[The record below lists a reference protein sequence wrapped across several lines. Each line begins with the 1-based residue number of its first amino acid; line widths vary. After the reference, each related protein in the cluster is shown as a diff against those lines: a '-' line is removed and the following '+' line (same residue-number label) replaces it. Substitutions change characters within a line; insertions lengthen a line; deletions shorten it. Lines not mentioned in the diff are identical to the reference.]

1 MNASIETLKNQ
12 LAQLKQLHES
22 GALPAA
28 EYESSKAALE
38 RRVLDLVLA
47 GPDAAPVASPP
58 SSPPSVPGAGAA
70 VQPAAAAGTQAG
82 LPVDAKSAAKS
93 AAKVDAKFDANE
105 SVKGSTVPT
114 SVAAKLPRSLLA
126 SVAGFVVAV
135 ALGGYAWTGSPS
147 LAGLGAPPPVP
158 AAAASHAGGDGPQGV
173 SMEQINEMATRLAT
187 RLKDQPQDP
196 QGWAMLGRTYAVL
209 GRNDEAVK
217 AYESAIQQQG
227 DDAVLIADYADALA
241 VKNNRTLA
249 GEPMKWVR
257 RALELDPKN
266 VKALALAGTD
276 AFDRKEF
283 AGAVNYWEELLKVAP
298 AEGNFVQQV
307 QASVAEARQLGGL
320 PSSGN
325 ATPAGAP
332 KAGAAAGAGGANAV
346 AAAGPATV
354 AAAANPQ
361 AAAPGAAV
369 NATVSGTV
377 SLSRSLA
384 AQAGPDDT
392 VFIFA
397 RAAEGSRMPLAVLRK
412 RVRDLPASFTLD
424 DSLAMSPAAKLSGA
438 PRVIVGARV
447 SKSGNATPSPGD
459 LTGQVGPVSLG
470 SAALVV
476 EIREQIKP

>member
-1 MNASIETLKNQ
+1 MNASIDTLKNQ

-38 RRVLDLVLA
+38 RRVLDQVLA
-47 GPDAAPVASPP
+47 DSDAAPVAPPAGSPP
-58 SSPPSVPGAGAA
+58 SGPGAGAA
-70 VQPAAAAGTQAG
+70 VQLAAVAGTQAG
-82 LPVDAKSAAKS
+82 VPVGAKSAAKGN
-93 AAKVDAKFDANE
+93 AKGNAKN
-105 SVKGSTVPT
+105 SVNGSVVPT
-114 SVAAKLPRSLLA
+114 SVAAKLPRGLLA
-126 SVAGFVVAV
+126 GVASFVVVV

-158 AAAASHAGGDGPQGV
+158 AAATGHAGGDGPQGV
-173 SMEQINEMATRLAT
+173 SMEQVSEMATRLAT

-217 AYESAIQQQG
+217 AYESAIQQHG

-276 AFDRKEF
+276 AFDRKDF
-283 AGAVNYWEELLKVAP
+283 AGAVRYWEELLKVAP
-298 AEGNFVQQV
+298 AEGNFIQQV

-320 PSSGN
+320 PSVN
-325 ATPAGAP
+325 TAPAGAP
-332 KAGAAAGAGGANAV
+332 KGGAAPGAVGANTV
-346 AAAGPATV
+346 AAAGPAN
-354 AAAANPQ
+354 AAVPANSQ
-361 AAAPGAAV
+361 AAAPGAAA

-377 SLSRSLA
+377 SLSPSLA
-384 AQAGPDDT
+384 AQAGPDDV

-470 SAALVV
+470 SGALVV
-476 EIREQIKP
+476 EIREQVKP

>member
-1 MNASIETLKNQ
+1 MNASIDTLKNQ

-47 GPDAAPVASPP
+47 ASHAAPVASPAASP
-58 SSPPSVPGAGAA
+58 ADSPPSAPGVGPA
-70 VQPAAAAGTQAG
+70 VQRAVVAGPQAG
-82 LPVDAKSAAKS
+82 VPVGVKS
-93 AAKVDAKFDANE
+93 AAKVDPKVKAKD
-105 SVKGSTVPT
+105 SVNGIVVPT
-114 SVAAKLPRSLLA
+114 SVAAKLPRGLLVGVA
-126 SVAGFVVAV
+126 SFVVAV

-158 AAAASHAGGDGPQGV
+158 AAAAGHGGGDGPQGV
-173 SMEQINEMATRLAT
+173 SMEQIAEMATRLAT

-217 AYESAIQQQG
+217 AYESAIQQHG

-276 AFDRKEF
+276 AFDRKDF
-283 AGAVNYWEELLKVAP
+283 AGAVRYWEELLKVAP
-298 AEGNFVQQV
+298 AEGNFIQQV

-320 PSSGN
+320 PPGN
-325 ATPAGAP
+325 TTPAGAP
-332 KAGAAAGAGGANAV
+332 KGGAAPGAGGANTV
-346 AAAGPATV
+346 AAAGPAN
-354 AAAANPQ
+354 AAAPANSQ
-361 AAAPGAAV
+361 AAAPGAAA

-377 SLSRSLA
+377 SLSPSLV
-384 AQAGPDDT
+384 AQAGPDDV

-459 LTGQVGPVSLG
+459 LTGQVGPVALG
-470 SAALVV
+470 SGALVV